1 MTIETT
7 TIGGLPDATTPLT
20 GTERVPMDQ
29 AGATKDATTQDIA
42 DLALADA
49 DAARTAL
56 GLNTGDS
63 PTFAD
68 LTLTGL
74 LTAPHIHGSLAGDFY
89 VHIKNASGGSL
100 AANTAVYATG
110 SVGDTDR
117 IEVAAC
123 DPTDPAKMPAIGLL
137 TSTLANNGEGDA
149 IILGELRPTNT
160 GDYTL
165 GDELYVGAGGALVN
179 TIPASGTVQRVGSV
193 ARVQAE
199 SGTIVVGIGAGMSR
213 VGFTSAYN
221 DLSGTPTLI
230 TTLDGLS
237 DVTLSSPSDQQV
249 LKYDAATGKWINAA
263 APGGGGGTVSSV
275 GFTAPTGF
283 SVSGSPITTSGT
295 IALSYAAGYQGFTSA
310 EASKLAG
317 IDAGAQVNVATDL
330 AYSAASRLLS
340 SSTGSDVTL
349 PLFTSSDAGLV
360 GASGGGTT
368 NFLRADGTWAEPP
381 GGSGG
386 SGTVTSVA
394 LTAPTGFS
402 VSGSPIT
409 TSGTLAISY
418 AAGYQGYTSTEAS
431 KLAGIADGAEV
442 NVNADWNATSGDAQ
456 ILNKPTLGTA
466 AALDVGTTAGT
477 VAAGDDARFH
487 DAVTLAASVA
497 DVLDLTGQELTADDP
512 GADRLI
518 FWDDSAGKL
527 THLTIGANLSI
538 TGTTMDAAGVSD
550 GDKGDI
556 TVSGGGATWTIDNS
570 TVSYAKI
577 QDVSATD
584 KLLGRST
591 AGAGVVEEITC
602 TAAGRALLDDID
614 AAAQR
619 TTLGLATVASTG
631 AYGDL
636 SGTPTIPSAADA
648 TPQPLG
654 VAAIG
659 VSADYAREDHVHV
672 MPSAADVGA
681 DAAGAAA
688 SAVSTHEAASDPHP
702 GYALETSLGNAAA
715 LDVGTTAGTVAAG
728 DDARFAVQDIYVI
741 ACSDETTDL
750 TTGTAKVTFRMP
762 TAGTLTAAKATV
774 STAPAG
780 SDLIVDI
787 NEAGTSVLSTKL
799 SIDDGEKTSETAA
812 TPPVISDS
820 ALADDAEITIDIDQ
834 VGTGIGTAGAGL
846 KVTLYVSRS

>member
-1 MTIETT
+1 MST
-7 TIGGLPDATTPLT
+7 TITGLPDATTPLT
-20 GTERVPMDQ
+20 GNERVPMDQ
-29 AGATKDATTQDIA
+29 SGTTKDATTQAIA

-49 DAARTAL
+49 AAARTTL
-56 GLNTGDS
+56 GLNTDDS

-74 LTAPHIHGSLAGDFY
+74 LTAPHIHGSVAGNFY
-89 VHIKNASGGSL
+89 VHVKNTSGGTL
-100 AANTAVYATG
+100 PANTAVYATG

-123 DPTDPAKMPAIGLL
+123 DPTNPAKMPAIGLL
-137 TSTLANNGEGDA
+137 TAALANNAEGDA

-160 GDYTL
+160 SSYAL

-179 TIPASGTVQRVGSV
+179 TIPVSGTVQHVGSV
-193 ARVQAE
+193 ARVQA
-199 SGTIVVGIGAGMSR
+199 STGTIVVGIGAGLSR
-213 VGFTSAYN
+213 VGFTGAYS
-221 DLSGTPTLI
+221 DLSGTPTLV
-230 TTLDGLS
+230 TALDGLS
-237 DVTLSSPSDQQV
+237 DVTLSSPADQQV
-249 LKYDAATGKWINAA
+249 LKYDAATGQWINAA

-317 IDAGAQVNVATDL
+317 IEAGAQVNVATDL
-330 AYSAASRLLS
+330 TYSAASRLLS

-349 PLFTSSDAGLV
+349 PLFTSSEAGIV

-431 KLAGIADGAEV
+431 KLAGIAAGAEV
-442 NVNADWNATSGDAQ
+442 NVNADWDATSGDAQ

-466 AALDVGTTAGT
+466 AALEVGTTAGT

-497 DVLDLTGQELTADDP
+497 DVLGLTGQELTADDP

-538 TGTTMDAAGVSD
+538 TGTTLDASGGSGVSD

-556 TVSGGGATWTIDNS
+556 TVSGGGLTWTIDNGA
-570 TVSYAKI
+570 VSYAKI

-602 TAAGRALLDDID
+602 TAAGRALLDDAD

-619 TTLGLATVASTG
+619 TTLGLG
-631 AYGDL
+631 
-636 SGTPTIPSAADA
+636 
-648 TPQPLG
+648 
-654 VAAIG
+654 
-659 VSADYAREDHVHV
+659 
-672 MPSAADVGA
+672 
-681 DAAGAAA
+681 GAA
-688 SAVSTHEAASDPHP
+688 T
-702 GYALETSLGNAAA
+702 
-715 LDVGTTAGTVAAG
+715 LDVGTTTGTVAAG
-728 DDARFAVQDIYVI
+728 DDARFAINDIYVI
-741 ACSDETTDL
+741 ACSDETTAL
-750 TTGTAKVTFRMP
+750 TTGTSKVTFRMP
-762 TAGTLTAAKATV
+762 YAGTLTAVKATLTAAAAV
-774 STAPAG
+774 SA
-780 SDLIVDI
+780 LEVDI
-787 NEAGTSVLSTKL
+787 NEDGTSVLSTKL
-799 SIDDGEKTSETAA
+799 SIDIGEKTSSTAA

-834 VGTGIGTAGAGL
+834 VGTAAGL
-846 KVTLYVSRS
+846 KVYLYVTRG

>member
-1 MTIETT
+1 MTTYT
-7 TIGGLPDATTPLT
+7 RLKLRN
-20 GTERVPMDQ
+20 GT
-29 AGATKDATTQDIA
+29 
-42 DLALADA
+42 
-49 DAARTAL
+49 AAEWSSA
-56 GLNTGDS
+56 N
-63 PTFAD
+63 PT
-68 LTLTGL
+68 L
-74 LTAPHIHGSLAGDFY
+74 
-89 VHIKNASGGSL
+89 
-100 AANTAVYATG
+100 
-110 SVGDTDR
+110 
-117 IEVAAC
+117 
-123 DPTDPAKMPAIGLL
+123 
-137 TSTLANNGEGDA
+137 
-149 IILGELRPTNT
+149 
-160 GDYTL
+160 
-165 GDELYVGAGGALVN
+165 
-179 TIPASGTVQRVGSV
+179 
-193 ARVQAE
+193 
-199 SGTIVVGIGAGMSR
+199 
-213 VGFTSAYN
+213 
-221 DLSGTPTLI
+221 LSGEIGIESDTRKHKYG
-230 TTLDGLS
+230 DG
-237 DVTLSSPSDQQV
+237 VTAWNSLPYAASS
-249 LKYDAATGKWINAA
+249 
-263 APGGGGGTVSSV
+263 GGGTGTVTSV
-275 GFTAPTGF
+275 NLDAPTGF
-283 SVSGSPITTSGT
+283 AVAGGPITTAGT
-295 IALSYAAGYQGFTSA
+295 ITLSYASGYQGFTTA

-317 IDAGAQVNVATDL
+317 IETGAQVNVATDL
-330 AYSAASRLLS
+330 TYAAATRLLS
-340 SSTGSDVTL
+340 SSTGNDVTL
-349 PLFTSSDAGLV
+349 PLFTSTLAGL
-360 GASGGGTT
+360 APSSGGGTT

-386 SGTVTSVA
+386 SGTVTSVSLTAPTGFSVSGSPVTTSGTIA
-394 LTAPTGFS
+394 LAFAAGYSLPTTASQTNWDTAYSERLYWDGGSTGLNATTARTSLGLGGSATLDVGTTAGTVAAGDALGAHVVAADPHPNYALESSLATVATTGAYSDLSGTPTLITALDGLSDVTLSSPSDQQVLKYDGATGQWINAAAPGGGGGTVTSVDFTAPTGFS

-409 TSGTLAISY
+409 TSGTIALSY
-418 AAGYQGYTSTEAS
+418 AAGYQGYTSAEAS

-442 NVNADWNATSGDAQ
+442 NVNADWDATSGDAQ
-456 ILNKPTLGTA
+456 ILNKPTLGGA
-466 AALDVGTTAGT
+466 AALDVGTTTGT

-497 DVLDLTGQELTADDP
+497 DVLGLTGQELTADDP
-512 GADRLI
+512 GGDRLL
-518 FWDDSAGKL
+518 FWDDSASKL
-527 THLTIGANLSI
+527 THLTLGTNLSI
-538 TGTTMDAAGVSD
+538 TGTTMDAVGVSD

-570 TVSYAKI
+570 AVSYAKI

-602 TAAGRALLDDID
+602 TAAGRALLDDSD

-659 VSADYAREDHVHV
+659 ASADYAREDHVHV

-728 DDARFAVQDIYVI
+728 DDARFAVQDIYI
-741 ACSDETTDL
+741 ITCSDETTDL
-750 TTGTAKVTFRMP
+750 TNGTAKVTFRMP
-762 TAGTLTAAKATV
+762 AAGTLTAVKATV
-774 STAPAG
+774 TTAPVG

-799 SIDDGEKTSETAA
+799 SIDAGEKTSETAA

-834 VGTGIGTAGAGL
+834 VGSGTAGAGL
-846 KVTLYVSRS
+846 KVTLYITRS

>member
-1 MTIETT
+1 
-7 TIGGLPDATTPLT
+7 
-20 GTERVPMDQ
+20 
-29 AGATKDATTQDIA
+29 
-42 DLALADA
+42 
-49 DAARTAL
+49 
-56 GLNTGDS
+56 
-63 PTFAD
+63 
-68 LTLTGL
+68 
-74 LTAPHIHGSLAGDFY
+74 
-89 VHIKNASGGSL
+89 
-100 AANTAVYATG
+100 
-110 SVGDTDR
+110 
-117 IEVAAC
+117 
-123 DPTDPAKMPAIGLL
+123 
-137 TSTLANNGEGDA
+137 
-149 IILGELRPTNT
+149 
-160 GDYTL
+160 
-165 GDELYVGAGGALVN
+165 
-179 TIPASGTVQRVGSV
+179 
-193 ARVQAE
+193 
-199 SGTIVVGIGAGMSR
+199 
-213 VGFTSAYN
+213 
-221 DLSGTPTLI
+221 
-230 TTLDGLS
+230 LS

-249 LKYDAATGKWINAA
+249 LKYDGATGQWINAA

-283 SVSGSPITTSGT
+283 SISGSPITTSGT
-295 IALSYAAGYQGFTSA
+295 IALSYAAGYQGYTSA
-310 EASKLAG
+310 
-317 IDAGAQVNVATDL
+317 
-330 AYSAASRLLS
+330 
-340 SSTGSDVTL
+340 
-349 PLFTSSDAGLV
+349 
-360 GASGGGTT
+360 
-368 NFLRADGTWAEPP
+368 
-381 GGSGG
+381 
-386 SGTVTSVA
+386 
-394 LTAPTGFS
+394 
-402 VSGSPIT
+402 
-409 TSGTLAISY
+409 
-418 AAGYQGYTSTEAS
+418 EAS
-431 KLAGIADGAEV
+431 KLAGIADGAEA
-442 NVNADWNATSGDAQ
+442 NVNADWDATSGDAE
-456 ILNKPTLGTA
+456 ILNKPTLGNA
-466 AALDVGTTAGT
+466 AALDVGTTTGA

-497 DVLDLTGQELTADDP
+497 DVLGLTGQELTADDP
-512 GADRLI
+512 GGDRLL
-518 FWDDSAGKL
+518 FWDDSASKL
-527 THLTIGANLSI
+527 THLTLGTNLSI
-538 TGTTMDAAGVSD
+538 TGTTMDAVGVSD

-570 TVSYAKI
+570 AVSYAKI

-602 TAAGRALLDDID
+602 TAAGRALLDDSD

-659 VSADYAREDHVHV
+659 ASADYAREDHVHV

-702 GYALETSLGNAAA
+702 GYALETSLGNAAT

-728 DDARFAVQDIYVI
+728 DDARFAVQDVYII
-741 ACSDETTDL
+741 ACSDETTAL

-762 TAGTLTAAKATV
+762 TAGTLTAVKATV
-774 STAPAG
+774 TTAPVG

-834 VGTGIGTAGAGL
+834 VGSGTAGAGL